1 MGHPSQLRKHT
12 GEGCRGCGFC
22 RGDQPPVLTCTITK
36 SIPPRR
42 DYKVEAT
49 ASTAPSST
57 TMVPIDK
64 FFFRDSSSVHL
75 LIVFLLLPPLLQG
88 AAVREPVLPQCG
100 QASSSTSFSSSSSS
114 SSTSSSSSL
123 SLGRCRQ
130 TSLQSMKYAPHRG
143 QRRGSFLQNCATL
156 GLRFLLSSCATLCG
170 DLAALHWRC
179 CSSLQ
184 GH

>member
-12 GEGCRGCGFC
+12 GEGCRGFY

-36 SIPPRR
+36 SIPPGAITRSKQRR
-42 DYKVEAT
+42 AQRHPARQWCRLT
-49 ASTAPSST
+49 S
-57 TMVPIDK
+57 
-64 FFFRDSSSVHL
+64 FFRDSSNVHL

-114 SSTSSSSSL
+114 SSTSSSSTL